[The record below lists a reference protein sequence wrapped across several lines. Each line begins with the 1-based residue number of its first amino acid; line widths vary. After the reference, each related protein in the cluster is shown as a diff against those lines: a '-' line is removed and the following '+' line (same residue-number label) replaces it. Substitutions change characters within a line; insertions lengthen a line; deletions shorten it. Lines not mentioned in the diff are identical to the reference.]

1 MRLIYWRDSVNPR
14 NLFHDEKGAC
24 MSRRMVIASI
34 VNCLILLSIACSA
47 FAQQPGQGAANAA
60 PAERRRPGPAPLFF
74 REDWKSVPGLPVEH
88 PVNQAAIA
96 TPNLEL
102 KLYGAASKDIQ
113 ENGAPNNE
121 ANPLHVWTGLC
132 EGPCALT
139 FRDKSNYVDLTG
151 AAKIRWHIK
160 VSGFHQ
166 VRPLIKLADGTVLVG
181 DHTDGTVSDYHV
193 YEFSISDVRWI
204 KIDPNKVWTRG
215 NLLENV
221 DLSKVD
227 EVGFADLIPGSG
239 HGDGGYVDVG
249 WARVYRKPGKRGA
262 ATSSLREDVARS

>member
-1 MRLIYWRDSVNPR
+1 MPR
-14 NLFHDEKGAC
+14 
-24 MSRRMVIASI
+24 RTVIASL
-34 VNCLILLSIACSA
+34 VNCFILLSIACSA
-47 FAQQPGQGAANAA
+47 LAQQAGQGAA

-74 REDWKSVPGLPVEH
+74 REDWKTVPGLPVEH
-88 PVNQAAIA
+88 PVSQAAIA
-96 TPNLEL
+96 NPNLEL

-181 DHTDGTVSDYHV
+181 DHTDGT
-193 YEFSISDVRWI
+193 RQR
-204 KIDPNKVWTRG
+204 PRRRRLCG
-215 NLLENV
+215 RRL
-221 DLSKVD
+221 
-227 EVGFADLIPGSG
+227 G
-239 HGDGGYVDVG
+239 
-249 WARVYRKPGKRGA
+249 R
-262 ATSSLREDVARS
+262 SLRQAGEARRRHIESAVGRCAVIDRAYSVDSATVGAVYDRPIRKFRAETSWTAIAFASQQMGATTHE

>member
-1 MRLIYWRDSVNPR
+1 MPR
-14 NLFHDEKGAC
+14 
-24 MSRRMVIASI
+24 RIVIASL
-34 VNCLILLSIACSA
+34 VNCFILLSIASSA
-47 FAQQPGQGAANAA
+47 LAQQAGQGAA

-74 REDWKSVPGLPVEH
+74 REDWKTVPGLPVEH
-88 PVNQAAIA
+88 PVSQAAIA
-96 TPNLEL
+96 NPNLEL

-151 AAKIRWHIK
+151 AAKIRWNIK

-166 VRPLIKLADGTVLVG
+166 VRPLIKLADGTMLVG

-193 YEFSISDVRWI
+193 YEFSIGDVRWI

-215 NLLENV
+215 NLLETV
-221 DLSKVD
+221 DLGKVD

-249 WARVYRKPGKRGA
+249 WVEVYGKPVKRDA
-262 ATSSLREDVARS
+262 ATSSLRQ